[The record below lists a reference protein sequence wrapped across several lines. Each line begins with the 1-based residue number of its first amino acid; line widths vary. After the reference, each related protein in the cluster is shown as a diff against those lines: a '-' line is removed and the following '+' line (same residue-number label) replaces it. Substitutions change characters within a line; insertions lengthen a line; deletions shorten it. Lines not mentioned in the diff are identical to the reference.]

1 MNTITN
7 EKYQKIY
14 AKILWMLFLLYIIVV
29 LITLFIIENLE
40 HRILYDY
47 LDNSTILEGQPN
59 RSYLQLFNLFPMKS
73 ISKLLNSVYDHTY
86 PIRILRN
93 TLIRPIIGFLPCG
106 FLNYLLFPKKSF
118 VTTYGIF
125 LLALCTIYIVRVF
138 LLIGFFDIDTV
149 LLCSLGYA
157 IGYKIAHW
165 LKLFGNLLLSK
176 IIGCKHSLN

>member
-7 EKYQKIY
+7 EKHQKY
-14 AKILWMLFLLYIIVV
+14 TKILWALFLIYIIVV
-29 LITLFIIENLE
+29 LIALFIIKNLE

-47 LDNSTILEGQPN
+47 FDNSILDGQPN

-106 FLNYLLFPKKSF
+106 FFNYLLFPKKRF

-125 LLALCTIYIVRVF
+125 LLALCTIFIIRVF
-138 LLIGFFDIDTV
+138 LLIGFFNIDKI
-149 LLCSLGYA
+149 LLCSLGYV

-165 LKLFGNLLLSK
+165 IKLLGNLLLTK
-176 IIGCKHSLN
+176 IIK